1 MIYLGRRLI
10 TGLNVST
17 IRSNT
22 FAKIRGSLVNWRG
35 ISLDA
40 RLSLITGRGSIFI
53 IIRRGIC
60 ITGGGGVLV
69 ISLGITSKV
78 RTCDHRE

>member
-60 ITGGGGVLV
+60 ITGGGG
-69 ISLGITSKV
+69 SCNKLGHNKQGKNL
-78 RTCDHRE
+78 